1 MIHPGMAQWEVFGRH
16 VMAALVEAAVS
27 NAREAMTSGLRE
39 VAAMDVFLAE
49 GCSARAGFPLSCSRL
64 PVAVRGEVCLI
75 SAAQWD
81 LYVSEFAEI
90 QGAL

>member
-1 MIHPGMAQWEVFGRH
+1 MIHSGLKQWEVFGQH
-16 VMAALVEAAVS
+16 VLAALIEAAQAR
-27 NAREAMTSGLRE
+27 NAVTDGLRE
-39 VAAMDVFLAE
+39 LTAMDVFLAE
-49 GCSARAGFPLSCSRL
+49 GCSARAGFPMSCGRL

-75 SAAQWD
+75 HPAQWE